1 MRVQENAA
9 EIPAGGMPRSIDI
22 ILRNEM
28 VDKAKPGDCCV
39 FTGTLIVVPEIA
51 TLLKPGERARLSQ
64 KGQGGRDQ
72 NQVGLDGV
80 TGLQ

>member
-1 MRVQENAA
+1 
-9 EIPAGGMPRSIDI
+9 MPRSIDI

-51 TLLKPGERARLSQ
+51 TLLKPGEKARLNS
-64 KGQGGRDQ
+64 KGQGPRDR
-72 NQVGLDGV
+72 NQSGLEGV
-80 TGLQ
+80 TGLE